1 MEGFR
6 MDMNGTT
13 IIRCQVE
20 EVSNYV
26 LDVSNDAN
34 WRYGVDASGLRSGD
48 SLQVGSVGFTRVGKA
63 EVEWR
68 VLSLLPGERVEWELL
83 NGPFRGRGGYRFK
96 AVGEG
101 TQFTLVSEVE
111 PTGLYKLLGPLF
123 RRIGRRRN
131 QADVEKLRN
140 ILESRRIPSNSQ

>member
-1 MEGFR
+1 

-13 IIRCQVE
+13 IIHCPVE

-34 WRYGVDASGLRSGD
+34 WRYGVDASGIRSGD
-48 SLQVGSVGFTRVGKA
+48 SLREGSVGFTRVGKA
-63 EVEWR
+63 EVEWK
-68 VLSLLPGERVEWELL
+68 VLSLIPGESVAWELL
-83 NGPFRGRGGYRFK
+83 NGPFKGRGGYRFEP
-96 AVGEG
+96 VDGG
-101 TQFTLVSEVE
+101 TRFTLVSKVE

-131 QADVEKLRN
+131 QADVDKLRS
-140 ILESRRIPSNSQ
+140 ILESQNT